1 MTDIITGALVIAA
14 IGAVL
19 ALLLEIAA
27 SYITDYGERHILINE
42 KKDLVVTGGSPL
54 LFTLMNKN
62 IFVPSAC
69 GGKGTCA
76 ECKVRVMEG
85 GGPLL
90 PTETPYLDKEELEN
104 NVRLACQVKVKEDT
118 KIEIDES
125 LFLIHEFRVRV
136 EKIEELTPDIKG
148 IDFMI
153 LSPEEGITFKSG
165 QYVQLQIPPYKL
177 SRTAEYRAYSIAS
190 SAEDHQ
196 HIKLV
201 IAKVEGGIVST
212 YVHDYLKEGDEVT
225 IRGPFGEFFLR
236 ESHRDILLIA
246 TGSGLAPIMSIL
258 HQIERENI
266 VRKAILFFGDRRP
279 HDIYFREQISKWEK
293 TMDHFTFIPVLSRT
307 TEEDRWEGEKGRV
320 TDLIQ
325 KYIPDNDIVD
335 VYLCGSLAMVDT
347 SAQLLRQKG
356 IPEASVFFDKFE

>member
-1 MTDIITGALVIAA
+1 MTDILTGTLVIAG

-19 ALLLEIAA
+19 ALLLEIVA
-27 SYITDYGERHILINE
+27 SYIADYGECHILINE

-54 LFTLMNKN
+54 LFTLMSRN

-69 GGKGTCA
+69 GGKGTCT
-76 ECKVRVMEG
+76 ECKVMVLEG

-90 PTETPYLDKEELEN
+90 STETPYLDTKELKN
-104 NVRLACQVKVKEDT
+104 NVRLSCQIKVKEDM
-118 KIEIDES
+118 KIEIDEA
-125 LFLIHEFRVRV
+125 LFLIHEFRARV
-136 EKIEELTPDIKG
+136 EKIEQLTHDIKG
-148 IDFMI
+148 IDISI
-153 LSPEEGITFKSG
+153 LSPEDGITFKSG

-177 SRTAEYRAYSIAS
+177 SSTSEYRAYSIAS

-258 HQIERENI
+258 YHIEKENI
-266 VRKAILFFGDRRP
+266 LRKTTLFFGDRRL
-279 HDIYFREQISKWEK
+279 HDIYFREQIRKWEK
-293 TMDHFTFIPVLSRT
+293 SMDHFTFIPVLSRT
-307 TEEDRWEGEKGRV
+307 TDKDRWEGEKGRV
-320 TDLIQ
+320 TDLIH
-325 KYIPDNDIVD
+325 KYIPDNAHID
-335 VYLCGSLAMVDT
+335 VYLCGSPAMVE
-347 SAQLLRQKG
+347 SSVRLLEQKG
-356 IPEASVFFDKFE
+356 ILETNVFFDKFE